1 MVMTIQLPLLPGPWS
16 SSTTT
21 YIHSFRAVLAVAF
34 FQKLT
39 PSVTLCTE
47 HSSCAPVPV
56 TLPLQSL
63 FLILPPTFKMKFS
76 AMIAGAFA
84 VIASAA
90 PTASPE
96 VQTVALD
103 KLAPS
108 SLAVRGRF
116 NAGSFNNFNFQQTDL
131 RYLFSVNQFNVGL
144 LQQLALQQNLD
155 LALLLGGGGG
165 FFGSNVFDL
174 RSLLAL
180 QHVNTFLS
188 IAQTGVFSG
197 FDLGGLGGFGGF
209 NVLNLGL
216 LDQRLGGFDLASLIE
231 PGLAPQLL
239 SIANTV
245 PPAVL
250 L

>member
-1 MVMTIQLPLLPGPWS
+1 ML
-16 SSTTT
+16 
-21 YIHSFRAVLAVAF
+21 
-34 FQKLT
+34 
-39 PSVTLCTE
+39 
-47 HSSCAPVPV
+47 
-56 TLPLQSL
+56 
-63 FLILPPTFKMKFS
+63 
-76 AMIAGAFA
+76 AGAFA

-90 PTASPE
+90 PTASSPE

-108 SLAVRGRF
+108 SLAERSRF

-131 RYLFSVNQFNVGL
+131 RYLFSLNQFNVGL

-188 IAQTGVFSG
+188 IASTGVFGG

-216 LDQRLGGFDLASLIE
+216 LDQRLSGFDLGSLVD

-245 PPAVL
+245 PPATL